1 LVSSASIAWGDVI
14 ELRSGERI
22 EGTFKGADDTA
33 VRIESDGRLLTFK
46 PELVRAIYYGSLP
59 APPPSAGPAPAA
71 APTPAAPPVQ
81 IAERGEAIDAL
92 RMLRSVA
99 RTGVT
104 YPEYAP
110 RVSEARGVVDRYL
123 EREDGTPAIRGAIV
137 DSFTYYALA
146 ESAWK
151 AGLSRG
157 NYADIG
163 TDGALV
169 RCVPAQRVIAE
180 SKQRNPFLWRSKG
193 PGEATATGTV
203 IATSGIEA
211 LWACA
216 ADRLGAAEKLWT
228 GAKKN

>member
-1 LVSSASIAWGDVI
+1 V
-14 ELRSGERI
+14 
-22 EGTFKGADDTA
+22 EGVFKGADDTE
-33 VRIESDGRLLTFK
+33 VRIEVGGRTLTFK
-46 PELVRAIYYGSLP
+46 PELVRAIYYGSVP
-59 APPPSAGPAPAA
+59 APPPPVQVAP
-71 APTPAAPPVQ
+71 PPPAAPAQ

-99 RTGVT
+99 RTGTT

-110 RVSEARGVVDRYL
+110 RVTEARTVVARYL
-123 EREDGTPAIRGAIV
+123 EREDGAPAIRGAIA
-137 DSFTYYALA
+137 DSFHYYALA

-151 AGLSRG
+151 AGISRG

-163 TDGALV
+163 ADAGLIHCA
-169 RCVPAQRVIAE
+169 PAQRVIAE
-180 SKQRNPFLWRSKG
+180 SKQRNPFIWRAKG

-216 ADRLGAAEKLWT
+216 AERLAAAEKLWT
-228 GAKKN
+228 GSKKD